1 MRRAPPRPSSSRC
14 AASASCTATETPAAA
29 GPPHDPDGGGSA
41 PPVLTYAAQLGRLT
55 DAGYALWDVLGAA
68 RVRNSDAVKCLTVR
82 PTAFDKAEAA
92 GGDAAVSELAFGADG
107 KSPAFVS
114 ADVKQSDRPDLTAA
128 NVVIAGGRGMKNG
141 ENL

>member
-1 MRRAPPRPSSSRC
+1 
-14 AASASCTATETPAAA
+14 
-29 GPPHDPDGGGSA
+29 
-41 PPVLTYAAQLGRLT
+41 
-55 DAGYALWDVLGAA
+55 
-68 RVRNSDAVKCLTVR
+68 VRNSDAVKCLTVR
-82 PTAFDKAEAA
+82 PTAFDKAEAT